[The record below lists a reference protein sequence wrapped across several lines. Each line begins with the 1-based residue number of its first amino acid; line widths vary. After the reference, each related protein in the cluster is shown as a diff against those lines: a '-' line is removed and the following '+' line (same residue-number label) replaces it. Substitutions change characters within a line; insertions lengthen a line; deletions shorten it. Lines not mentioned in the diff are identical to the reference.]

1 MAILHIAVHLGG
13 GAGKAIVGI
22 SGAGDTIVLLEE
34 PKRIY
39 WFHKAKQKGIRV
51 IVVPG
56 AAELEDLIRE
66 SDIIVINWWGHPLM
80 IRFVT
85 GLADIYCRLALY
97 CHVNGCVY
105 PYLPFS
111 FLNEFDAILFTT
123 PFSYENPLWTS
134 HEKKIIQD
142 KSTVVYGMGDFEPEQ
157 LSPRDSYKKKNPFEV
172 GYIGTI
178 NYAKLNPEFVR
189 YCEAAADQIEN
200 IKFVL
205 AGDIADDVRRDIE
218 KSRISGKFE
227 YVGYVDHVEEFYKR
241 IDVLGYLLNGYNFA
255 TTENVLLEAMAYA
268 TPIVALDQGVER
280 HIIKDGHNGCLVNS
294 FKEYADIM
302 FSLFLSEKWRKSLGE
317 TARRSCIEK
326 YSNTENR
333 AVYEN
338 ALCKCL
344 NMPKKLH
351 SMNCL
356 LGRSPFEWLLFFSQ
370 KDQNVFCE
378 DVFIQGSKGSIF
390 QYLKYFQKDI
400 NLKRICALEENRK
413 GQQNESSI

>member
-1 MAILHIAVHLGG
+1 MTILYISVHLGG

-22 SGAGDTIVLLEE
+22 AGAGDTIILLEE
-34 PKRIY
+34 PQKMH
-39 WFHKAKQKGIRV
+39 WFHEAKQKGIRV
-51 IVVPG
+51 IVMPG
-56 AAELEDLIRE
+56 AAELENLIKE
-66 SDIIVINWWGHPLM
+66 SDITVINWWGHPLM
-80 IRFVT
+80 IQLVS
-85 GLADIYCRLALY
+85 GLADIYCRLVLY

-111 FLNEFDAILFTT
+111 FLNEFDAILFTS

-134 HEKKIIQD
+134 HEKKIIRD

-178 NYAKLNPEFVR
+178 NYAKLNPDFVQ

-205 AGDIADDVRRDIE
+205 AGDMADDVRRDIE
-218 KSRISGKFE
+218 KSRISDKFE

-268 TPIVALDQGVER
+268 TPIVALNQGVER
-280 HIIKDGHNGCLVNS
+280 YIIKDGHNGYLANS
-294 FKEYADIM
+294 PKEYADVI
-302 FSLFLSEKWRKSLGE
+302 FFLYSSEKWRRSLGE
-317 TARRSCIEK
+317 TARRSCIDK

-333 AVYEN
+333 AVYEDV
-338 ALCKCL
+338 LCNCMKI
-344 NMPKKLH
+344 PKKAH
-351 SMNCL
+351 SMDCL
-356 LGRSPFEWLLFFSQ
+356 LGKSPFGWLLFFAQ
-370 KDQNVFCE
+370 KDQNAFCK
-378 DVFIQGSKGSIF
+378 DVSIQGSKGSVF
-390 QYLKYFQKDI
+390 QYLKYFQEDI
-400 NLKRICALEENRK
+400 NLKKICALEENRK
-413 GQQNESSI
+413 GATKS